1 MSGLVK
7 DNIFRSSG
15 SIIEAAGGLSWQ
27 PVVVSP
33 QGATFIVTV
42 QNVGGANYYYIN
54 GVRQDTLS
62 LKEGFTYRFDQAD
75 SSNSGHP
82 FRFSTTSNG
91 THGGGSEYTTGVTT
105 SGTPGNAGAYTQ
117 IAVAVGAPVLYYY
130 CTNHN
135 YMGGTANTVSAS
147 VSVSA
152 GKGYFVN
159 TTGGTITIELPSSAE
174 AGDQIIL
181 VDYARTWGTNKL
193 VIDSNGLKFQGETD
207 AYTVDYDTSGQSL
220 NLVYSGA
227 TVGWTPSS
235 DIVNALEPVA
245 PPTQRAIMT
254 FQNGASGYTNTI
266 NLIAS
271 NGVVA
276 SDSTGTGTAR
286 AYLNGA
292 SYGGDKGIFAFGNSG
307 AGKVSMSNL
316 VNNNGGVSAD
326 VTGVGTARATL
337 AAAGY
342 GFDKAIFGYGQTA
355 SGVVSMSNLVSNQGV
370 VASDVTGV
378 GTARGDIAGVSY
390 GSSGQAVFAYGEN
403 SSGNS
408 NLSNLVS
415 NVGVIGSDVSGVGTA
430 RRAPA
435 TSTYGGDKAIF
446 CFGGR
451 NGANTN
457 ARNLVNNLGVIA
469 SDASG
474 AGTSRAELSGTN
486 YGGDKGI
493 VAYGSI
499 SNGNTTA
506 VSNLISNS
514 GVVASDTSG
523 VGTVRVSQGALGYS
537 SAA

>member
-181 VDYARTWGTNKL
+181 VDYARTWGTNAL

-207 AYTVDYDTSGQSL
+207 AYTVDYDTSGQAV

-235 DIVNALEPVA
+235 DIVNALEPS
-245 PPTQRAIMT
+245 PPRTQ
-254 FQNGASGYTNTI
+254 
-266 NLIAS
+266 L
-271 NGVVA
+271 GV
-276 SDSTGTGTAR
+276 
-286 AYLNGA
+286 
-292 SYGGDKGIFAFGNSG
+292 IAFGDSG
-307 AGKVSMSNL
+307 GVTNLKNL
-316 VNNNGGVSAD
+316 VNSSAVVQAD
-326 VTGVGTARATL
+326 VTGVGTARVKL
-337 AAAGY
+337 AASNY
-342 GFDKAIFGYGQTA
+342 GGDKAIFAFGQNG
-355 SGVVSMSNLVSNQGV
+355 SGALNSNNLCSNIGV
-370 VASDVTGV
+370 ISTDGTGV
-378 GTARGDIAGVSY
+378 GTARGYLGAAPYGV
-390 GSSGQAVFAYGEN
+390 GLAIFAYGQAT
-403 SSGNS
+403 
-408 NLSNLVS
+408 
-415 NVGVIGSDVSGVGTA
+415 NVV
-430 RRAPA
+430 
-435 TSTYGGDKAIF
+435 
-446 CFGGR
+446 
-451 NGANTN
+451 NTK
-457 ARNLVNNLGVIA
+457 NLVNSSGVIA

-474 AGTSRAELSGTN
+474 TGTARGACAAAGI
-486 YGGDKGI
+486 GGDKAVFGFGY
-493 VAYGSI
+493 VGSSVI
-499 SNGNTTA
+499 
-506 VSNLISNS
+506 NLISNTGVQAS
-514 GVVASDTSG
+514 DSGGTGTSRSRLGCATYDNDKAIFVFGVNSSDANVAMSNLVSNTGVVASDVSAVGSVRRDVYGTNIGIQAIMGYGRDNSG
-523 VGTVRVSQGALGYS
+523 LTGVTNIISSAGVVQSDVGVVGTARQGPAMSGYGF
-537 SAA
+537 

>member
-235 DIVNALEPVA
+235 DIVNALEPVT
-245 PPTQRAIMT
+245 PPTQRAI
-254 FQNGASGYTNTI
+254 FGYGTGRTNIT
-266 NLIAS
+266 NLVAS
-271 NGVVA
+271 NGVV
-276 SDSTGTGTAR
+276 
-286 AYLNGA
+286 
-292 SYGGDKGIFAFGNSG
+292 GN
-307 AGKVSMSNL
+307 N
-316 VNNNGGVSAD
+316 
-326 VTGVGTARATL
+326 VTGVGTERQSL
-337 AAAGY
+337 AAASY
-342 GFDKAIFGYGQTA
+342 GGDKAIFGYGAAQ
-355 SGVVSMSNLVSNQGV
+355 SSNVSVTNLVNNQGV
-370 VASDVTGV
+370 VGADVTGV
-378 GTARGDIAGVSY
+378 GSARSTLSAVVYGLDKAMFSY
-390 GSSGQAVFAYGEN
+390 GAIPGVGADYDGKTNLVTNQGVVGSDISQVGTERGYLASTGYGSTGQAIFAFGNLN
-403 SSGNS
+403 SGGRTAI
-408 NLSNLVS
+408 SNLV
-415 NVGVIGSDVSGVGTA
+415 NNQGVIQADTSGVGTA
-430 RRAPA
+430 RAYVSGA
-435 TSTYGGDKAIF
+435 TYGGDKAIF
-446 CFGGR
+446 CFGQ
-451 NGANTN
+451 NASETSINT
-457 ARNLVNNLGVIA
+457 RSLVNNLGVIA
-469 SDASG
+469 ADATG
-474 AGTSRAELSGTN
+474 AGTARYEGEASN
-486 YGGDKGI
+486 YGGDKAI
-493 VAYGSI
+493 YAYGAGFTNI
-499 SNGNTTA
+499 
-506 VSNLISNS
+506 SNLINNQ
-514 GVVASDTSG
+514 GVVGSDVTG
-523 VGTVRVSQGALGYS
+523 VGTARAYLAAASYS
-537 SAA
+537 FSA